1 MFITGPDVVKAV
13 THEEVGKEELG
24 GAYTHSTKSGV
35 THFMCD
41 TEEETLMVSANYSVF
56 FRPIIWKM
64 PHLFLVRMI
73 SAAKKNRCR
82 R

>member
-35 THFMCD
+35 THLC
-41 TEEETLMVSANYSVF
+41 VI
-56 FRPIIWKM
+56 R
-64 PHLFLVRMI
+64 
-73 SAAKKNRCR
+73 KKKH
-82 R
+82 